1 VVYFNYYGKYEI
13 DKTALNPQREWEMW
27 GGGDSVWLETES
39 YVFKRLLAVI
49 KKSSTNFN

>member
-1 VVYFNYYGKYEI
+1 VVYFNYYGKYAI

-27 GGGDSVWLETES
+27 GDSVWLETES

-49 KKSSTNFN
+49 KKSSRV